1 MHCWSFLELPRL
13 IATKPDLEDLT
24 IFRSRSQDLADSGFW
39 ADARRQDTGSRLASC
54 CVIVVANDY
63 VRCLVRRSLH
73 SGPPRSLVLLPPL
86 PPRWLLSGCFVAS
99 RTPWSPGCP
108 CQSQPRLLSSPWTL
122 WTVDLWI
129 VGLGP
134 PAFKAD
140 STDHGGE
147 PFPVRPARC
156 LDTDIDSDFC
166 WPSPTLTLA
175 EGRHFA
181 LDRRF
186 LRMGRRLQLCVR
198 ACKNKQNR
206 FPVRTL
212 IGGHCLHRVH

>member
-1 MHCWSFLELPRL
+1 M
-13 IATKPDLEDLT
+13 
-24 IFRSRSQDLADSGFW
+24 
-39 ADARRQDTGSRLASC
+39 
-54 CVIVVANDY
+54 
-63 VRCLVRRSLH
+63 
-73 SGPPRSLVLLPPL
+73 
-86 PPRWLLSGCFVAS
+86 AS

-108 CQSQPRLLSSPWTL
+108 CHEPRLLSSPWTL
-122 WTVDLWI
+122 WTVDLWA

-166 WPSPTLTLA
+166 WPSPTQRLA
-175 EGRHFA
+175 ESRHFA

-186 LRMGRRLQLCVR
+186 CEWDGACNFALGPARTSKTASPSGPSSAGMVSIVSTEGGKKSQRKQKRRSQGLCRVQELSSRSRVLTASISCLSRCPRVPLKGREHVLVSRTSNCRTSLAGRRVSANGQC
-198 ACKNKQNR
+198 CFN
-206 FPVRTL
+206 
-212 IGGHCLHRVH
+212 